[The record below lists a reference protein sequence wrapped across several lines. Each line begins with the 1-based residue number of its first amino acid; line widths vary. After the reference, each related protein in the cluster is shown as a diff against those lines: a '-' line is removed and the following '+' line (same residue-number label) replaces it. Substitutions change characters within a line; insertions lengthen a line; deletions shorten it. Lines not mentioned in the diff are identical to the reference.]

1 MLSFF
6 LSQLAERYGTEVASN
21 ILTRSRSNLQLDAM
35 PMVPYVGNGMSKPP
49 SAYLSA
55 RYDAV
60 DTKPER
66 ADLGA
71 EITVTSTSRL
81 L

>member
-1 MLSFF
+1 MFRF
-6 LSQLAERYGTEVASN
+6 SQLAERYGTDVASD
-21 ILTRSRSNLQLDAM
+21 ILTRSRSNIQLDAM
-35 PMVPYVGNGMSKPP
+35 PMMPYVENSMSKPP

-60 DTKPER
+60 DTKPEK
-66 ADLGA
+66 ADSA
-71 EITVTSTSRL
+71 ESTVTSTSRL